1 MSASGDSRNTATG
14 ALSSPTACT
23 ISSARICMSGVTAAS
38 PAPAVTAESLIVL
51 LLSPLRRRFIPRA
64 RDADVRAVLGAHV
77 AVEDVLA
84 AARAL
89 GLVERALHRRVDVA
103 RHVLDLEDRLVGQ
116 LGDPPDQVVGDL
128 RGYLRGLDAALAVAE
143 ELVLAHLVHEVGV
156 ERIAHGAFLRMGE
169 HGRQLAP
176 EGAREKQLAVGGAGG
191 RLDAV
196 HNAGLRVAFA
206 QLRDHVEAVIFLP
219 LDAQA
224 LHGELAHAVADGH
237 ERAAVAVELEG
248 PLGWYVLWRGHGT
261 PLGNARFTRQKTAFA
276 ATPRGARRAL
286 LHQLSLII
294 RRRIHKSKCMRG
306 VD

>member
-51 LLSPLRRRFIPRA
+51 LLSPLRRRFVPRA
-64 RDADVRAVLGAHV
+64 RNADGRTVLGADV

-89 GLVERALHRRVDVA
+89 GLVERALHRRIHVA
-103 RHVLDLEDRLVGQ
+103 WHVLDLEDRLVGQ
-116 LGDPPDQVVGDL
+116 AGDPLDEVVGDL
-128 RGYLRGLDAALAVAE
+128 EGDLGGLDAALAVAE

-156 ERIAHGAFLRMGE
+156 ERIAHGALLRMGE

-176 EGAREKQLAVGGAGG
+176 EGAREQELAVGGASGG
-191 RLDAV
+191 LDAV
-196 HNAGLRVAFA
+196 HHAGLRVALA
-206 QLRDHVEAVIFLP
+206 ELGDDVEAVILLA

-237 ERAAVAVELEG
+237 ERAAMAMELEG
-248 PLGWYVLWRGHGT
+248 PLWRCVRGGHDT
-261 PLGNARFTRQKTAFA
+261 PPKGKARFTSSRTAFA
-276 ATPRGARRAL
+276 ATRTRSSACRCSKAIVATSGVRCFPSAL
-286 LHQLSLII
+286 GWGS
-294 RRRIHKSKCMRG
+294 
-306 VD
+306 